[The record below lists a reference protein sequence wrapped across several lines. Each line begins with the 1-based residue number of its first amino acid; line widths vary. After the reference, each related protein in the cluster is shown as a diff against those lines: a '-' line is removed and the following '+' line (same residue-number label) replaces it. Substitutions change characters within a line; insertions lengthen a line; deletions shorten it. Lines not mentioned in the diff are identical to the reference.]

1 MNDPRW
7 VKVYTASNPMDAHII
22 QAMLDEEEF
31 AVMLL
36 DKQDSSY
43 GFGNVDIYVIEEHAP
58 QAIPV
63 IQKFIENL
71 S

>member
-1 MNDPRW
+1 MIDPRW
-7 VKVYTASNPMDAHII
+7 VKVYTASNPLDAHII
-22 QAMLDEEEF
+22 KAMLDEEGF

-43 GFGNVDIYVIEEHAP
+43 GIGSVDIYVIEEDAP
-58 QAIPV
+58 QTLTV

-71 S
+71 G